1 MNQAAERI
9 IFSNNGDGTITAVI
23 QILHQGPSQNF
34 SWLLPISTVP
44 KSDEDIGVALGRG
57 VPAPASGDQSA
68 LHPDHSRRRRECRDG
83 FPRANGVL
91 RASRPAP
98 RAPPSTAT
106 RPGVTVEAS
115 GVVGSFEWT
124 VISLDASLSDPAAAA
139 TAWLEQNSFDV
150 SPGAQRLIGPYL
162 QEGSFLL
169 ALKLT
174 KGSDTGSIR
183 PIVLT
188 YDAKLPMIPIK
199 LTAVAANNDMGVM
212 TWVLGEQRAVP
223 RNYLSL
229 ELNEARIDWLT
240 SASNYNEV
248 VTEAAD
254 EAGGRGFVT
263 EYAGTTSALSKVIW
277 TDSDEQQWISF
288 RDSVNASLAQIFE
301 NAYYSYSGYSGFWDA
316 VREVV
321 MLSNGAT
328 FDDLKSCPT
337 CYGGNLQF
345 SPAEVE
351 AALEGSVIEPMR
363 RVQRL
368 FDARPYVTRLYS
380 TLSAGEMTEDP
391 LFTFNGD
398 LSNVSNVHTAERA
411 IECSRDVSQ
420 FEAPWRI
427 LLPQGDLV
435 RGTGTTWPVPESDP
449 PNARV
454 MRLSES
460 GSGAVV
466 LDNRTEI
473 GPGSPGTTPN
483 IRARLRPAPAAAL
496 CRAAPRTPS
505 PARGSR
511 SERWECHCAVTCA
524 RDGTRTRPEGPK
536 SRHRARAR
544 ALATRRNPAAAPKT
558 SSGSAAPRGHPA
570 VRRRRRRRPTSS
582 LRTPDGGSH
591 HTTCQDSVFGE
602 NTRSV
607 VP

>member
-1 MNQAAERI
+1 MKPAKLLVPAVLFAAPLLMTSSALACGGFFCSSTQPVNQAAERI
-9 IFSNNGDGTITAVI
+9 IFSNNGDGTVTAVI
-23 QILHQGPSQNF
+23 QILYQGPSQNF

-44 KSDEDIGVALGRG
+44 KSDEDIGVASDIAFQRLQAATNPLYTLTTRIEG
-57 VPAPASGDQSA
+57 
-68 LHPDHSRRRRECRDG
+68 ECRDSLSRG
-83 FPRANGVL
+83 NGVVQG
-91 RASRPAP
+91 AAP
-98 RAPPSTAT
+98 GAPSSPGVNADG
-106 RPGVTVEAS
+106 PGVTVEAS

-162 QEGSFLL
+162 QEGLFLL

-174 KGSDTGSIR
+174 KGSDSGSIR

-199 LTAVAANNDMGVM
+199 LTAVAANDDMGVM

-240 SASNYNEV
+240 SASNYNDV

-263 EYAGTTSALSKVIW
+263 EYAGRTSALSKVIW
-277 TDSDEQQWISF
+277 TDSDEQQWLSF
-288 RDSVNASLAQIFE
+288 RDSVNSSLAQIFE
-301 NAYYSYSGYSGFWDA
+301 NAYFAYSGYSGFWDA

-321 MLSNGAT
+321 TLSNGAT
-328 FDDLKSCPT
+328 VDDLKSCPT

-345 SPAEVE
+345 SPSAFE

-398 LSNVSNVHTAERA
+398 LSNVSNVHTAERV

-427 LLPQGDLV
+427 VLPQGDLV
-435 RGTGTTWPVPESDP
+435 RGTGTTWPVPQSEP

-466 LDNRTEI
+466 LDNRAEI
-473 GPGSPGTTPN
+473 GSGLSRN
-483 IRARLRPAPAAAL
+483 NAKY
-496 CRAAPRTPS
+496 PS
-505 PARGSR
+505 PSSDSGGCS
-511 SERWECHCAVTCA
+511 
-524 RDGTRTRPEGPK
+524 
-536 SRHRARAR
+536 
-544 ALATRRNPAAAPKT
+544 L
-558 SSGSAAPRGHPA
+558 SGSAPSPPA
-570 VRRRRRRRPTSS
+570 GAWLALGALGAS
-582 LRTPDGGSH
+582 LRRYL
-591 HTTCQDSVFGE
+591 
-602 NTRSV
+602 RSRRNANS
-607 VP
+607 P

>member
-1 MNQAAERI
+1 MMPSKLLVPAVLLAAPLVMTSHALACGGFFCSSTQPVNQAAERI
-9 IFSNNGDGTITAVI
+9 IFSNNGDGTVTAVI
-23 QILHQGPSQNF
+23 QILYQGPSQNF

-44 KSDEDIGVALGRG
+44 KSDEDIGVASDVAFQRLQAATNPLYTLTTRIEG
-57 VPAPASGDQSA
+57 
-68 LHPDHSRRRRECRDG
+68 ECRDSLS
-83 FPRANGVL
+83 RRSGV
-91 RASRPAP
+91 AQGATPGAP
-98 RAPPSTAT
+98 SSPSVDEGG
-106 RPGVTVEAS
+106 PGVTVEAS

-150 SPGAQRLIGPYL
+150 SPTAQRLIGPYL
-162 QEGSFLL
+162 KEGLFLL

-199 LTAVAANNDMGVM
+199 LTAVAANDDMGVM

-240 SASNYNEV
+240 SASNYNDV

-263 EYAGTTSALSKVIW
+263 EYAGRTSALSKVIW
-277 TDSDEQQWISF
+277 TDSDEQQWLSL
-288 RDSVNASLAQIFE
+288 RDSVNSSLAQIFE
-301 NAYYSYSGYSGFWDA
+301 NAYYTYAGYSGFWDA

-321 MLSNGAT
+321 TLSNGAT
-328 FDDLKSCPT
+328 VDDLKSCAT
-337 CYGGNLQF
+337 CYGGSLQF
-345 SPAEVE
+345 SPSAFE
-351 AALEGSVIEPMR
+351 AALEASVIEPMR

-398 LSNVSNVHTAERA
+398 LSNVSNVHTAERV

-427 LLPQGDLV
+427 VLPQGDLV
-435 RGTGTTWPVPESDP
+435 RGTGTTWPVPQSEP

-460 GSGAVV
+460 GGGAVV

-473 GPGSPGTTPN
+473 GSGLSRN
-483 IRARLRPAPAAAL
+483 NAKY
-496 CRAAPRTPS
+496 PS
-505 PARGSR
+505 PSSSDSGGCSLSSSAPSPFAGAWLALGALGASLRRYLR
-511 SERWECHCAVTCA
+511 S
-524 RDGTRTRPEGPK
+524 
-536 SRHRARAR
+536 
-544 ALATRRNPAAAPKT
+544 RRNANSP
-558 SSGSAAPRGHPA
+558 
-570 VRRRRRRRPTSS
+570 
-582 LRTPDGGSH
+582 
-591 HTTCQDSVFGE
+591 
-602 NTRSV
+602 
-607 VP
+607 

>member
-1 MNQAAERI
+1 MMPSKLLVPAVLLAAPLVMTSHALACGGFFCSSTQPVNQAAERI
-9 IFSNNGDGTITAVI
+9 IFSNNGDDTVTAVI
-23 QILHQGPSQNF
+23 QILYQGPSQNF

-44 KSDEDIGVALGRG
+44 KSDEDIGVASDVAFQRLQAATNPLYTLTTRIEG
-57 VPAPASGDQSA
+57 
-68 LHPDHSRRRRECRDG
+68 ECRDSLSRRG
-83 FPRANGVL
+83 GV
-91 RASRPAP
+91 AQGATPGAP
-98 RAPPSTAT
+98 SSPSVDEGG
-106 RPGVTVEAS
+106 PGVTVEAS

-150 SPGAQRLIGPYL
+150 SPAAQRLIGPYL
-162 QEGSFLL
+162 KEGLFLL

-199 LTAVAANNDMGVM
+199 LTAVAANDDMGVM

-240 SASNYNEV
+240 SASNYNDV

-263 EYAGTTSALSKVIW
+263 EYAGRTSALSKVIW
-277 TDSDEQQWISF
+277 TDSDEQQWLSL
-288 RDSVNASLAQIFE
+288 RDSVNSSLAQIFE
-301 NAYYSYSGYSGFWDA
+301 NAYYTYAGYSGFWDA

-321 MLSNGAT
+321 TLSNGAT
-328 FDDLKSCPT
+328 VDDLKSCAT
-337 CYGGNLQF
+337 CYGGSLQF
-345 SPAEVE
+345 SPSAFE
-351 AALEGSVIEPMR
+351 AALEASVIEPMR

-398 LSNVSNVHTAERA
+398 LSNVSNVHTAERV

-427 LLPQGDLV
+427 VLPQGDLV
-435 RGTGTTWPVPESDP
+435 RGTGTTWPVPQSEP

-460 GSGAVV
+460 GGGAVV

-473 GPGSPGTTPN
+473 GSGLSRN
-483 IRARLRPAPAAAL
+483 NAKY
-496 CRAAPRTPS
+496 PS
-505 PARGSR
+505 PSSSDSGGCSLSSSAPSPFAGAWLALGALGASLRRYLR
-511 SERWECHCAVTCA
+511 S
-524 RDGTRTRPEGPK
+524 
-536 SRHRARAR
+536 
-544 ALATRRNPAAAPKT
+544 RRNANSP
-558 SSGSAAPRGHPA
+558 
-570 VRRRRRRRPTSS
+570 
-582 LRTPDGGSH
+582 
-591 HTTCQDSVFGE
+591 
-602 NTRSV
+602 
-607 VP
+607 

>member
-1 MNQAAERI
+1 MMPSKLLVPAVLLAAPLVMTSHALACGGFFCSSTQPVNQAAERI
-9 IFSNNGDGTITAVI
+9 IFSNNGDGTVTAVI
-23 QILHQGPSQNF
+23 QILYQGPSQNF

-44 KSDEDIGVALGRG
+44 KSDEDIGVASDVAFQRLQAATNPLYTLTTRIEGECRD
-57 VPAPASGDQSA
+57 S
-68 LHPDHSRRRRECRDG
+68 LSRRR
-83 FPRANGVL
+83 GV
-91 RASRPAP
+91 AQGATPGAP
-98 RAPPSTAT
+98 SSPSVDEGG
-106 RPGVTVEAS
+106 PGVTVEAS

-150 SPGAQRLIGPYL
+150 SPTAQRLIGPYL
-162 QEGSFLL
+162 KEGLFLL

-199 LTAVAANNDMGVM
+199 LTAVAANDDMGVM

-240 SASNYNEV
+240 SASNYNDV

-263 EYAGTTSALSKVIW
+263 EYAGRTSALSKVIW
-277 TDSDEQQWISF
+277 TDSDEQQWLSL
-288 RDSVNASLAQIFE
+288 RDSVNSSLAQIFE
-301 NAYYSYSGYSGFWDA
+301 NAYYTYAGYSGFWDA

-321 MLSNGAT
+321 TLSNGAT
-328 FDDLKSCPT
+328 VDDLKSCAT
-337 CYGGNLQF
+337 CYGGSLQF
-345 SPAEVE
+345 SPSAFE
-351 AALEGSVIEPMR
+351 AALEASVIEPMR

-398 LSNVSNVHTAERA
+398 LSNVSNVHTAERV

-427 LLPQGDLV
+427 VLPQGDLV
-435 RGTGTTWPVPESDP
+435 RGTGTTWPVPQSEP

-454 MRLSES
+454 MRLSET

-473 GPGSPGTTPN
+473 GSGLSRN
-483 IRARLRPAPAAAL
+483 NAKY
-496 CRAAPRTPS
+496 PS
-505 PARGSR
+505 PSSSDSGGCSLSSSAPSPFAGAWLALGALGASLRRYLR
-511 SERWECHCAVTCA
+511 S
-524 RDGTRTRPEGPK
+524 
-536 SRHRARAR
+536 
-544 ALATRRNPAAAPKT
+544 RRNANSP
-558 SSGSAAPRGHPA
+558 
-570 VRRRRRRRPTSS
+570 
-582 LRTPDGGSH
+582 
-591 HTTCQDSVFGE
+591 
-602 NTRSV
+602 
-607 VP
+607 